1 MFGTLSRTVVIGLIA
16 SVVVVMVA
24 ILFISGSSL
33 RAGAFNEGELWLDT
47 SEPSLAAGD
56 ERQIVPDKYRT
67 LSLNKDTL
75 HTLLQQAPLEDQ
87 VSPQNSE
94 SVITLPMPD
103 GKFSRF
109 RFVESPIME
118 NALQVQYPN
127 IRTYGGQGIDDPAA
141 TVRFDITPKG
151 FHAMILSQDG
161 SVFIDP
167 YSKIDSDNY
176 ISYFKRDFQKEDRSF
191 ACLVGNGAPNALE
204 EKHLED
210 RLSGDIELVN
220 YGGTLHT
227 YRLAMAATGEYTA
240 FHGGTVAGA
249 AAAIV
254 TTMNRVNGVYQRDLS
269 VRMVLVSNNN
279 NIIYAN
285 AATDPYA
292 NTSGDL
298 TANQTNIDSVI
309 GTANY
314 DVGHLVGTG
323 GGGVAFLNAPCNASN
338 KARGLTGSPSPVGDP
353 FDIDYVAHEMGHQF
367 GGNHTFNASG
377 GGTGSCNGNRA
388 TTAAY
393 EPGSA
398 STIQG
403 YAGIC
408 SNQDIQ
414 RNSDDYFH
422 IRSLEEMTTFINGN
436 ACDVESA
443 NGNNI
448 PVVTAAP
455 ACTIPINTPFELT
468 GSATDSNGDA
478 LTYTWEEYDLGTS
491 ANVVPN
497 TDATA
502 IRPIFRSYI
511 PVSSGSTRSFPSL
524 PFILS
529 NANVPPSTF
538 AATNAVGTVC
548 AFGNCMTGELLP
560 TVSRTMN
567 FQLTARDNRAGGG
580 AIRSANTA
588 VTVSNT
594 SGPFAVT
601 SPNTAVSINGN
612 TNQTV
617 TWNVAS
623 TTAAPVSCANVDI
636 LLSTN
641 GGTTFPTVLAAATA
655 NDGTQTVLFPN
666 VGTTT
671 ARVKIKCSSSC
682 FFDISNVNFTMVPA
696 SAAPGII
703 SGRIATA
710 TGYGISGSMIT
721 LTDTNGGSRQVR
733 TGSFGYF
740 SFDGLEVGR
749 TYILTVGH
757 KRYTFAQPTQ
767 IITLNDEA
775 VNVEFVSE

>member
-1 MFGTLSRTVVIGLIA
+1 MFGTLSRTAVIGLIA
-16 SVVVVMVA
+16 SLVLVVTAV
-24 ILFISGSSL
+24 LFINGSS
-33 RAGAFNEGELWLDT
+33 RRTAASNNGELWLDT

-56 ERQIVPDKYRT
+56 ERQIVPEKYRT
-67 LSLNKDTL
+67 LILNKDTL
-75 HTLLQQAPLEDQ
+75 QPLLQQAPLEDQ
-87 VSPQNSE
+87 VSPHNSE
-94 SVITLPMPD
+94 LVITLPMPD

-118 NALQVQYPN
+118 DALQAQYPD
-127 IRTYGGQGIDDPAA
+127 IRTYNGQGIDDPTA
-141 TVRFDITPKG
+141 TVRFDLTPKG
-151 FHAMILSQDG
+151 FHAMILSQEG

-167 YSKIDSDNY
+167 YSKNYTDIY
-176 ISYFKRDFQKEDRSF
+176 ISYFKRDFEKEDRSF
-191 ACLVGNGAPNALE
+191 ACLVGNGVPNALE
-204 EKHLED
+204 KKHLDDLLNGEN
-210 RLSGDIELVN
+210 ELVN

-269 VRMVLVSNNN
+269 VRMVLVANNN
-279 NIIYAN
+279 NIIYTN

-298 TANQTNIDSVI
+298 NANQTNIDTVI
-309 GTANY
+309 GSANY

-323 GGGVAFLNAPCNASN
+323 GGGVAQLNSPCSAS
-338 KARGLTGSPSPVGDP
+338 KARGLTGSPSPVGDA

-377 GGTGSCNGNRA
+377 AGTGSCNGNRA
-388 TTAAY
+388 ATAAY

-398 STIQG
+398 ATIQG

-436 ACDVESA
+436 ACDVETA

-455 ACTIPINTPFELT
+455 ACTVPINTPFELT
-468 GSATDSNGDA
+468 GSATDANGDA
-478 LTYTWEEYDLGTS
+478 LTYTWEEYDLGTA

-502 IRPIFRSYI
+502 IRPIFRSYK

-524 PFILS
+524 PFVLS

-538 AATNAVGTVC
+538 AGTNAVGTVC
-548 AFGNCMTGELLP
+548 SFGNCMTGELLP

-567 FQLTARDNRAGGG
+567 FQLVARDNRAGGG

-601 SPNTAVSINGN
+601 SPNTAVSIPGN

-641 GGTTFPTVLAAATA
+641 GGTTFPTVLLANTP
-655 NDGTQTVLFPN
+655 NDGTQSVFFPN
-666 VGTTT
+666 AGTAT
-671 ARVKIKCSSSC
+671 ARVKIKCSTSC

-703 SGRIATA
+703 SGRIATSA
-710 TGYGISGSMIT
+710 GYGISGSEIK

-740 SFDGLEVGR
+740 SFDGLEIGQ

-767 IITLNDEA
+767 VITLNDEA
-775 VNVEFVSE
+775 VSVEFVSE